1 MSRYDRHA
9 QLSRILYRGILRWAY
24 ANSSEPVPAVTLQHA
39 HIAAV
44 LPELALR
51 NVQLP
56 EDIGVAVRYLARL
69 GFESAN
75 HVSSSSD
82 HDRVDAGID
91 ALRLLNT
98 RYYDSIQAMK
108 AVREEKAGIM
118 EREEVQFK
126 IGSVFKHRKY
136 GYRGIIY
143 GFDGSCERDD
153 EWMRQ
158 MNISN
163 RYQPFY
169 YALPDESDAVRLLGG
184 VRLTKYVAE
193 ENIIPLSG
201 HGDKQGHQQ
210 DRIVHR
216 ALENYFVGY
225 SDSHKRYVPS
235 KRLRYEY
242 PDDDYTDMIANMIP
256 LDGSQSNILNMPDN
270 DHDDEHHEE
279 QQRQS
284 D

>member
-1 MSRYDRHA
+1 MSRYDKHA
-9 QLSRILYRGILRWAY
+9 QLSRILYRGMLRWAH

-51 NVQLP
+51 KVQLP
-56 EDIGVAVRYLARL
+56 EDIGVAVRFLARL

-75 HVSSSSD
+75 HKSSMS
-82 HDRVDAGID
+82 DRVDAGID

-108 AVREEKAGIM
+108 ALREEKAGIM
-118 EREEVQFK
+118 ERQEVQYR
-126 IGSVFKHRKY
+126 IGSVFKHRKF

-201 HGDKQGHQQ
+201 HGEGHQ
-210 DRIVHR
+210 DRIMHR
-216 ALENYFVGY
+216 ALENYFIGY
-225 SDSHKRYVPS
+225 SESHKRYVPS

-242 PDDDYTDMIANMIP
+242 PDDDYSDMIANMIP

-270 DHDDEHHEE
+270 DDEQNEE
-279 QQRQS
+279 HQRQS